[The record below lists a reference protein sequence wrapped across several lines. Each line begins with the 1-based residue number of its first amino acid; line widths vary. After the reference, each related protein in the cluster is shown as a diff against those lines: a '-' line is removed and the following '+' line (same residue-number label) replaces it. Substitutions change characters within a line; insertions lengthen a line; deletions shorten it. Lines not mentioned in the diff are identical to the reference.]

1 MKRVPLFMA
10 NWKMNKTLSETSD
23 FMKTFETYE
32 LPEDVDIAICAPFPS
47 LVNMDGTGR
56 IGIGAENIYPAERG
70 AFTGE
75 ISAEML
81 LDMDVRYVIVGH
93 SERRELLGE
102 TNEFVGRKYR
112 YCATHHLT
120 PVLCVGETLKERE
133 EGMAEATCFEELDAV
148 FKDNKDLPKDII
160 IAYEP
165 IWAIGTGRSATPDD
179 AQYMASAMRAYL
191 GLLIGNDRAAGARI
205 LYGGSAKP
213 ENIASIM
220 AKPDVDGALV
230 GGASLKP
237 ESFLALIEAGREGAQ

>member
-23 FMKTFETYE
+23 FMKDFDGYE
-32 LPEDVDIAICAPFPS
+32 LPDDVDVVICAPFPS
-47 LVNMDGTGR
+47 LVKMDGTGR
-56 IGIGAENIYPAERG
+56 VGIGAENVYPAERG
-70 AFTGE
+70 AYTGE

-93 SERRELLGE
+93 SERRGILGE
-102 TNEFVGRKYR
+102 SNEFVAEKYH
-112 YCATHHLT
+112 YAASHGLI

-148 FKDNKDLPKDII
+148 FKNAENLPEDII

-165 IWAIGTGRSATPDD
+165 IWAIGTGKTATPED
-179 AQYMASAMRAYL
+179 AQYMASALRAYL
-191 GLLIGNDRAAGARI
+191 GLLIGPERAKAVRI

-213 ENIASIM
+213 ENIADIM
-220 AKPDVDGALV
+220 AEDDVDGALV

-237 ESFLALIEAGREGAQ
+237 DSFIALIEAGREGAK